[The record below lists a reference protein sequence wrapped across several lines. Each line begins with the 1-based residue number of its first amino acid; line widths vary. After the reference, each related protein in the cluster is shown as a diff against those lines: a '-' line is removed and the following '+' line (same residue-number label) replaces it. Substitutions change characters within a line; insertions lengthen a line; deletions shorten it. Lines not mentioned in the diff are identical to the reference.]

1 MILFAISCDEYQRK
15 LPRRY
20 RDGILYRTPL
30 LRHAVRGK
38 GNQNDAQHLY
48 HGANVSTNPPAHII
62 HDPRSSLATERYP
75 LLRTVFEDR
84 NNFGGN
90 TRLIL
95 VGFIAMLGLF
105 ALAARGSMMT
115 IPILVVIGAVV
126 LNFRRLERVLSGG
139 AREWRRFLALV
150 DSSPVL
156 KHQVEMIE
164 QELAGES
171 IEWSRITMTENY
183 IIWPREL
190 HRGHIT
196 LINDITLLHVGR
208 HEGTAITLIGRRQS
222 HQFMCD
228 TRYAGE
234 RLTLSLDEDESS
246 EILQEILARH
256 PEVQID
262 PFAHSYFYPPSVR
275 VEE

>member
-30 LRHAVRGK
+30 LRHAERGK

-48 HGANVSTNPPAHII
+48 HGANLSTNSAAHII
-62 HDPRSSLATERYP
+62 HDTRSSLATEPYP
-75 LLRTVFEDR
+75 LLRAVFENR

-95 VGFIAMLGLF
+95 VGFIAVLGLF

-139 AREWRRFLALV
+139 GREWRRFLALV
-150 DSSPVL
+150 DSSPVF

-171 IEWSRITMTENY
+171 IEWSRVTMTENY

-190 HRGHIT
+190 HEGHIT
-196 LINDITLLHVGR
+196 RIKDITLLHV
-208 HEGTAITLIGRRQS
+208 RQQES
-222 HQFMCD
+222 LTPASRGLVEFLCD
-228 TRYAGE
+228 TLHAGSN
-234 RLTLSLDEDESS
+234 LTLSLDEAEST
-246 EILQEILARH
+246 EIVNEIVARH
-256 PEVQID
+256 PDVQID
-262 PFAHSYFYPPSVR
+262 PFAYSYFYPPAA
-275 VEE
+275 EGQD